1 MIHAPTAPAGTV
13 GAFLE
18 THSNMLHISNIVIS
32 LSDLGNAPLDPRLEP
47 YRVKETNAPNTTPI
61 PFTPASQNL
70 YEDLYQFV
78 VEELPKHDS
87 FIAHAA
93 VIKYDGLAYSFMA
106 PSGTGKSTHI
116 KLWMDTFGPKATV
129 INGDKPILRLDK
141 TPTGEPQIT
150 ACGSPWAGKEGWQT
164 NTSAPLAGLCFLT
177 RGSTDECQ
185 RISPTEAFDSAV
197 RQIYMP
203 SDPVSAVRTLD
214 FVDVLLQ
221 TVPLYRLSCTM
232 NKTAVKASFEAMT
245 GRDFESCAK
254 GDQHEN

>member
-1 MIHAPTAPAGTV
+1 M

-18 THSNMLHISNIVIS
+18 TQLNMLLISNIGIS
-32 LSDLGNAPLDPRLEP
+32 LSSIGNVPLDQRLEP
-47 YRVKETNAPNTTPI
+47 YHVRGTNALNTTPI
-61 PFTPASQNL
+61 TFTPTGPNL
-70 YEDLYQFV
+70 YDDLYRLA
-78 VEELPKHDS
+78 VEELPKHGS

-93 VIKYDGLAYSFMA
+93 VIEYDGLAYAFMA
-106 PSGTGKSTHI
+106 PSGTGKTTHI
-116 KLWMDTFGPKATV
+116 KLWMDTLGPEATV

-141 TPTGEPQIT
+141 TPAGEPQIM

-177 RGSTDECQ
+177 RGNTDTC
-185 RISPTEAFDSAV
+185 RRVSSAEAFDSAV

>member
-1 MIHAPTAPAGTV
+1 
-13 GAFLE
+13 
-18 THSNMLHISNIVIS
+18 MLLISNIGIS
-32 LSDLGNAPLDPRLEP
+32 LSSLGNAPLDPRLEP
-47 YRVKETNAPNTTPI
+47 YRVKETNTPSTTPST
-61 PFTPASQNL
+61 FTPTSSNL
-70 YEDLYQFV
+70 YENLYQFA
-78 VEELPKHDS
+78 VEELPKHGS

-93 VIKYDGLAYSFMA
+93 VVKYDGLAYAFMA

-116 KLWMDTFGPKATV
+116 KLWMDTLGPEATV
-129 INGDKPILRLDK
+129 INGDKPILRMDK
-141 TPTGEPQIT
+141 TPTGKPQII
-150 ACGSPWAGKEGWQT
+150 ACGSPWAGKEGWQS

-177 RGSTDECQ
+177 RGSTDTCH

-203 SDPVSAVRTLD
+203 SDPTSAIRTLD

-221 TVPLYRLSCTM
+221 TVPLYQLSCTM

-254 GDQHEN
+254 GDQYEI

>member
-1 MIHAPTAPAGTV
+1 
-13 GAFLE
+13 
-18 THSNMLHISNIVIS
+18 MLLISNIAIS
-32 LSDLGNAPLDPRLEP
+32 LSSLGDASLDSRLEP
-47 YRVKETNAPNTTPI
+47 YRARKINPPNTTPI
-61 PFTPASQNL
+61 PFTPTSSNL
-70 YEDLYQFV
+70 YDDLYRLA
-78 VEELPKHDS
+78 VEELPKHGS

-93 VIKYDGLAYSFMA
+93 VVEYDGLAYAFMA
-106 PSGTGKSTHI
+106 PSGTGKSTHV
-116 KLWMDTFGPKATV
+116 KLWMDTLRSNCAI

-141 TPTGEPQIT
+141 TPEGNPRVL

-177 RGSTDECQ
+177 RGTADACH

-203 SDPVSAVRTLD
+203 SDPVSAIKTLD
-214 FVDVLLQ
+214 FIDVLLQ

-245 GRDFESCAK
+245 ERDYESCAK

>member
-1 MIHAPTAPAGTV
+1 
-13 GAFLE
+13 
-18 THSNMLHISNIVIS
+18 MLLISNIAIS
-32 LSDLGNAPLDPRLEP
+32 LSSLGNAPLDPRLEP
-47 YRVKETNAPNTTPI
+47 YRARETNAIDTTPI
-61 PFTPASQNL
+61 AFTPNSSNL
-70 YEDLYQFV
+70 YEDLYQFA
-78 VEELPKHDS
+78 VEELPKHGS

-93 VIKYDGLAYSFMA
+93 VVEYDGLAYAFMA

-116 KLWMDTFGPKATV
+116 KLWMDTLGPEATV
-129 INGDKPILRLDK
+129 INGDKPILHLDK
-141 TPTGEPQIT
+141 TPEGEPQII
-150 ACGSPWAGKEGWQT
+150 AYGSPWAGKEGWQT

-177 RGSTDECQ
+177 RGSTDTCH

-203 SDPVSAVRTLD
+203 SDPTSAIRTLD

-232 NKTAVKASFEAMT
+232 DKTAVKASFEAMT

-254 GDQHEN
+254 GGPT

>member
-1 MIHAPTAPAGTV
+1 
-13 GAFLE
+13 
-18 THSNMLHISNIVIS
+18 MLLISNIAIS
-32 LSDLGNAPLDPRLEP
+32 LSKLGGALLDPRLEP
-47 YRVKETNAPNTTPI
+47 YRVKETSELNTAPI
-61 PFTPASQNL
+61 PFTPTSSNL
-70 YEDLYQFV
+70 YDGLYQFA
-78 VEELPKHDS
+78 VEELPKHGS

-93 VIKYDGLAYSFMA
+93 VIKYDGLAYAFMA

-116 KLWMDTFGPKATV
+116 KLWMDTLGPETTV

-141 TPTGEPQIT
+141 TPAGEPQIV

-177 RGSTDECQ
+177 RGSADTCH
-185 RISPTEAFDSAV
+185 RISTAEAFNSAV

-203 SDPVSAVRTLD
+203 SDPTSAIRTLD

-221 TVPLYRLSCTM
+221 TVPLYQLSCTM

-245 GRDFESCAK
+245 GRDFESCTK

>member
-1 MIHAPTAPAGTV
+1 
-13 GAFLE
+13 
-18 THSNMLHISNIVIS
+18 MLLISNIAIS
-32 LSDLGNAPLDPRLEP
+32 LSSLCGAPLDPRLEP
-47 YRVKETNAPNTTPI
+47 YRIREINAPSTAQI
-61 PFTPASQNL
+61 AFTPTSPNP
-70 YEDLYQFV
+70 YEDLYRFA
-78 VEELPKHDS
+78 VEELPKHGS

-93 VIKYDGLAYSFMA
+93 VVEYDGLAYAFMA
-106 PSGTGKSTHI
+106 PSGTGKSTHM
-116 KLWMDTFGPKATV
+116 KLWMDTLGPEATV

-141 TPTGEPQIT
+141 TPAGDPQVI

-177 RGSTDECQ
+177 RGSADECH

-203 SDPVSAVRTLD
+203 SDPVSAIRTLD
-214 FVDVLLQ
+214 FVDVLLR
-221 TVPLYRLSCTM
+221 TVPLYQLSCTM

>member
-1 MIHAPTAPAGTV
+1 
-13 GAFLE
+13 
-18 THSNMLHISNIVIS
+18 MLLISDIVIS
-32 LSDLGNAPLDPRLEP
+32 LSRLGGAPLDPRLEP
-47 YRVKETNAPNTTPI
+47 YHVKETGALDTTPI
-61 PFTPASQNL
+61 PFTPTSSNL
-70 YEDLYQFV
+70 YDDLYRLS
-78 VEELPKHDS
+78 VEELPKHGS

-93 VIKYDGLAYSFMA
+93 VVEYDGLAYAFMA
-106 PSGTGKSTHI
+106 PSGTGKSTHV
-116 KLWMDTFGPKATV
+116 KLWIDTLGPDAKV

-141 TPTGEPQIT
+141 TPAGEPQIV

-177 RGSTDECQ
+177 RGSTDSCH

-203 SDPVSAVRTLD
+203 SDPTSAIRTLD

-221 TVPLYRLSCTM
+221 TVPLYQLSCTM

-245 GRDFESCAK
+245 GLDFESCAK

>member
-1 MIHAPTAPAGTV
+1 M

-18 THSNMLHISNIVIS
+18 THLNMLLISNIGIS
-32 LSDLGNAPLDPRLEP
+32 LSGLGNVPLDPRLEP
-47 YRVKETNAPNTTPI
+47 YQSREISTLSTPQI
-61 PFTPASQNL
+61 TFTPTSPNL
-70 YEDLYQFV
+70 YDDLYRLA
-78 VEELPKHDS
+78 VEELPKHNS

-93 VIKYDGLAYSFMA
+93 VIKYDGRAYAFMA

-116 KLWMDTFGPKATV
+116 KLWMDTLGPAATV
-129 INGDKPILRLDK
+129 INGDKPILRLDN
-141 TPTGEPQIT
+141 TPAGKPQVI

-177 RGSTDECQ
+177 RGNADTC
-185 RISPTEAFDSAV
+185 RRVSPAEAFDSAV

-203 SDPVSAVRTLD
+203 SDPTSAIKTLE
-214 FVDVLLQ
+214 FVDILLQ

-245 GRDFESCAK
+245 EHDFESCAK
-254 GDQHEN
+254 GD

>member
-1 MIHAPTAPAGTV
+1 M

-18 THSNMLHISNIVIS
+18 THPIMLFISDIAIS
-32 LSDLGNAPLDPRLEP
+32 LTGLGDTTLDPRLEP
-47 YRVKETNAPNTTPI
+47 YRVRATYPPNATSIT
-61 PFTPASQNL
+61 FTRTSSNP
-70 YEDLYQFV
+70 YEDLYQFA

-93 VIKYDGLAYSFMA
+93 VVEYDGLAYAFMA
-106 PSGTGKSTHI
+106 PSGTGKSTHV
-116 KLWMDTFGPKATV
+116 KLWMDTLGPEATV
-129 INGDKPILRLDK
+129 INGDKPILRMDK
-141 TPTGEPQIT
+141 TPTGKPKII

-177 RGSTDECQ
+177 RGSTDTCH
-185 RISPTEAFDSAV
+185 RISPTEAFDSAA

-203 SDPVSAVRTLD
+203 SDPTSAIRTLD

-254 GDQHEN
+254 GGPI